1 MLKLWLSKVRS
12 KNLTKIKE
20 LDIRSIQAR
29 KQLELA
35 NFVNLSMMTID
46 KQAQLKS
53 QVNKLSHRLS

>member
-1 MLKLWLSKVRS
+1 MVVQVRS

-20 LDIRSIQAR
+20 LSIRSIKAR